1 MSAKTVLICLV
12 ACAGSFS
19 AGYFLKESHT
29 QSINSKEEMGSSI
42 AINSQTNPVRDTI
55 LPTTKVP
62 AVKAQTALIAA
73 QDPFDAIDDFLN
85 RYKDTNYLTI
95 PNKALAPLYLQLSQL
110 DDYQLQQKA
119 EELISQLP
127 NPAASRLLGI
137 TLEVLAESQPL
148 QALDMALN
156 INDSEQFKWTYAWSV
171 LSTWSANSPLEA
183 FEWYVVQ
190 DFNQPNL
197 KGFGTHNMVST
208 AVLSGLYSFDKSL
221 AVSKIAELSQQ
232 NKISPSTMSLISQ
245 NINHSDEFRSLLNAL
260 GSSQNNNSGAIEVA
274 GEWFSKQPQDAAA
287 WVSMLNEEQ
296 KSPRLFRHALNRWVE
311 TQPLQASDWYI
322 KQFNEQDKASAI
334 SEAASR
340 YANKDPKA
348 ALNWVDSLGRSDTQN
363 AVEDLLQ
370 SASYDDPDFTLANLD
385 RITDEKRK
393 ISVLQSAIYSIKQHD
408 PQRANSIIESSPYKS
423 QLEEYIKRINEY

>member
-1 MSAKTVLICLV
+1 
-12 ACAGSFS
+12 
-19 AGYFLKESHT
+19 
-29 QSINSKEEMGSSI
+29 
-42 AINSQTNPVRDTI
+42 
-55 LPTTKVP
+55 
-62 AVKAQTALIAA
+62 
-73 QDPFDAIDDFLN
+73 
-85 RYKDTNYLTI
+85 
-95 PNKALAPLYLQLSQL
+95 
-110 DDYQLQQKA
+110 
-119 EELISQLP
+119 
-127 NPAASRLLGI
+127 
-137 TLEVLAESQPL
+137 
-148 QALDMALN
+148 
-156 INDSEQFKWTYAWSV
+156 
-171 LSTWSANSPLEA
+171 
-183 FEWYVVQ
+183 
-190 DFNQPNL
+190 
-197 KGFGTHNMVST
+197 MVST

-340 YANKDPKA
+340 FASKDPKA

-408 PQRANSIIESSPYKS
+408 PQRANNIIESSPYKS